1 MSLEETLLDV
11 RAVIG
16 AYFDAINSE
25 RYDDVAQLF
34 AEDGILIAPGMRPR
48 QGRDDIAA
56 YFPKVL
62 ARYPEHFD
70 DATRV
75 LVDGR
80 AAAVEIDFTGKL
92 DTGDPIAFGA
102 DRHLRPRRAGQDRQ
116 ALDLVRLAP
125 AAPATGDLDAHDR
138 DPRRGRL
145 GHARSPG
152 EAQRDAAQLLQRAAR
167 HARTS

>member
-25 RYDDVAQLF
+25 RYDDVAALF
-34 AEDGILIAPGMRPR
+34 AEDGVLIAPGMRPR

-92 DTGDPIAFGA
+92 DTGDPISF
-102 DRHLRPRRAGQDRQ
+102 Q
-116 ALDLVRLAP
+116 AIDIF
-125 AAPATGDLDAHDR
+125 DLDEHGRIAKLSTWYDSH
-138 DPRRGRL
+138 PLRRQL
-145 GHARSPG
+145 GI
-152 EAQRDAAQLLQRAAR
+152 
-167 HARTS
+167 

>member
-25 RYDDVAQLF
+25 RYDDVAALF
-34 AEDGILIAPGMRPR
+34 AENGTLIAPGTKLR
-48 QGRDDIAA
+48 QGREAIAA
-56 YFPKVL
+56 FFPKVL
-62 ARYPEHFD
+62 ARYPEHHD

-92 DTGDPIAFGA
+92 DTGEPISF
-102 DRHLRPRRAGQDRQ
+102 Q
-116 ALDLVRLAP
+116 AIDIF
-125 AAPATGDLDAHDR
+125 DLDEQGKIAKLSTWYDSH
-138 DPRRGRL
+138 PLRRQL
-145 GHARSPG
+145 GI
-152 EAQRDAAQLLQRAAR
+152 
-167 HARTS
+167 